1 MKKTSIAF
9 CLLLVLAFSFGCKKD
24 DDETSS
30 PGLTVKMNGNSW
42 TAQVTS
48 AYYDPISNITLI
60 VGANTS
66 ITEQLQLAFK
76 GNATGTFTFE
86 QDVNASKTYGLFAYM
101 NTVDYYS
108 SATDRAP
115 VGQIV
120 VTEYDQANQ
129 TVSGTFHFEA
139 YNDEDVKIAFTEGS
153 FTKIKLLQSK

>member
-24 DDETSS
+24 DAETSS

-48 AYYDPISNITLI
+48 AYYDPNSNITLI
-60 VGANTS
+60 VGANTN
-66 ITEQLQLAFK
+66 ITEQIQLAFK
-76 GNATGTFTFE
+76 GNATGTFNFDP
-86 QDVNASKTYGLFAYM
+86 DVYTKKTYGLFAYM
-101 NTVDYYS
+101 NTMDYYS
-108 SATDRAP
+108 SVSDNAP

-120 VTEYDQANQ
+120 VTEYNQDDQ

-139 YNDEDVKIAFTEGS
+139 YNEEGVKITFTAGT
-153 FTKIKLLQSK
+153 FTKVKLTDTK

>member
-9 CLLLVLAFSFGCKKD
+9 CLLLVFAFSFGCKKD
-24 DDETSS
+24 EAESPS
-30 PGLTVKMNGNSW
+30 PGLTVKINGNSW

-60 VGANTS
+60 IGSNTS

-76 GNATGTFTFE
+76 GNATGTFNFDP
-86 QDVNASKTYGLFAYM
+86 DVYTMKTYGLFAYM
-101 NTVDYYS
+101 NTMDFYS
-108 SATDRAP
+108 SATDKAP

-120 VTEYDQANQ
+120 VSEYDQASQ

-139 YNDEDVKIAFTEGS
+139 FNDEDMKMTFTEGT